1 MMGNSTVP
9 YEIES
14 NIREM
19 LAKYRKIHISKRRD
33 TNPLLESA
41 IEATE
46 QQTTTGEIKGTASK
60 RLRITV
66 PKRENPDKYRT
77 K

>member
-19 LAKYRKIHISKRRD
+19 LAKYREIHISKRRD

>member
-1 MMGNSTVP
+1 MGNSTVP

-19 LAKYRKIHISKRRD
+19 LAKYREIHISKRRD

-46 QQTTTGEIKGTASK
+46 QQITTGEIKGTASK
-60 RLRITV
+60 RLRIAV
-66 PKRENPDKYRT
+66 GMDKQNNDKT

>member
-1 MMGNSTVP
+1 MGNTTVP
-9 YEIES
+9 YEKES

-19 LAKYRKIHISKRRD
+19 LTKYREIHIQKRRD

-46 QQTTTGEIKGTASK
+46 QQTTTGEIEGTASR
-60 RLRITV
+60 RLRIAV
-66 PKRENPDKYRT
+66 GIDKQNNDKT

>member
-1 MMGNSTVP
+1 MGNSTVP

-19 LAKYRKIHISKRRD
+19 LAKYREIHISKRRD

-46 QQTTTGEIKGTASK
+46 EQTTTGEIERTATK

>member
-1 MMGNSTVP
+1 MP

-19 LAKYRKIHISKRRD
+19 LAKYREIHISKRRN

-66 PKRENPDKYRT
+66 PKRENTDKYQT

>member
-1 MMGNSTVP
+1 MGNSTVP

-19 LAKYRKIHISKRRD
+19 LAKYREIHISKRRD